1 MTAAVNDDA
10 LNPPAVADPATVW
23 LLTVEWGSDGE
34 GGYGWTRRSI
44 HASRQRAQ
52 AAAAELVTAI
62 TEESLAD
69 LTVLRSTEDADWFHI
84 EVDGGAYCPL
94 AYSLEQMPVD

>member
-1 MTAAVNDDA
+1 M
-10 LNPPAVADPATVW
+10 P
-23 LLTVEWGSDGE
+23 S
-34 GGYGWTRRSI
+34 TRRRWPTQPRCGCSPWNGAATGRAATAGPAA
-44 HASRQRAQ
+44 ASTPAGKRAQ
-52 AAAAELVTAI
+52 GAAAELVTAI